1 MEREEEGE
9 RTDSKRRKTSSPLE
23 AEEEEAKAFFLPSFP
38 SQAKLKL
45 APSSLCRIDTS
56 PFLPSPSLPLLH
68 SPSSS
73 SWKIRSIGFVSS
85 VPYLHFLAYSSSAL
99 QMGLRRRPPVSSRAR
114 SPCRVHLNLEL
125 RIIFPL
131 HRINKCCNLD
141 WKCARSEMIAP
152 VTSCSYSCLSHAD
165 GL

>member
-99 QMGLRRRPPVSSRAR
+99 QMVLRCPPVSSRAR

-152 VTSCSYSCLSHAD
+152 VTSCSYSCLSHAN